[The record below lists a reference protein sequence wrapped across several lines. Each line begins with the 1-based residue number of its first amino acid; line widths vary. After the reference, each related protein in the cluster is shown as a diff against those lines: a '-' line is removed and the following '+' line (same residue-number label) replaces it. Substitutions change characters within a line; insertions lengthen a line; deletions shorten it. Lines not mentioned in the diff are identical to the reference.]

1 MRLIRIFA
9 WRWEWN
15 TAWMVGSTRSEH
27 SSMGG
32 SSSKT
37 DPAAEKLIYVSR
49 RKCQAYLTALE
60 GCRKAN
66 KEDPAKACKNLE
78 IKLTSCWAEDHCK
91 EEADEHRR

>member
-1 MRLIRIFA
+1 
-9 WRWEWN
+9 
-15 TAWMVGSTRSEH
+15 
-27 SSMGG
+27 MGG
-32 SSSKT
+32 SSSKP
-37 DPAAEKLIYVSR
+37 DPATEKLIYVSR

-91 EEADEHRR
+91 DEADEHRR